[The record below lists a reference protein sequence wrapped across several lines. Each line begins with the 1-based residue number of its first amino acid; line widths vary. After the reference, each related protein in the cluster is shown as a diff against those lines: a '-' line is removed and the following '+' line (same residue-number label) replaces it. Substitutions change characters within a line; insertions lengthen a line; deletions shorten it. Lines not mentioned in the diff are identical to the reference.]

1 MQQNDRITHE
11 TTGISMRSPDRM
23 VSLDVFRGFALWG
36 ILLIN
41 IVGFSLP
48 MIYGEILQLD
58 WTKTSYDNIAETG
71 VDWFVQGKFYTLF
84 SLLFGI
90 GFMIF
95 MTRARTKERAPNR
108 LFWRRILI
116 LLCIGIGNAF
126 LLWWGDILIVY
137 ALNGLLLL
145 LFYRRSA
152 RTLLLW
158 AIVINVFFGALSFV
172 GTLSNPQT
180 DAQIAKQNS
189 EIKQRYDVAFK
200 QYSTGTFRDVVVQQ
214 AKDWGFNAPTV
225 LLSPF
230 VFLPLFLLG
239 ASVYKSGILLRLHD
253 DRAFRRKWLV
263 YSLIMGVFFTII
275 KEYCRTH
282 LTYSAPTLFDA
293 GFTYFGFFADLGL
306 ACFYALTLLTLLL
319 SPSFSKWVL
328 PLQYAGR
335 MALTN
340 YLMQSVIC
348 GILFYGYGFGLYGK
362 VNAVGLIGIA
372 TGIFIVQVVYSR
384 WWLLRFS
391 MGPMESVWRALTYGK
406 RKSHA

>member
-1 MQQNDRITHE
+1 
-11 TTGISMRSPDRM
+11 MRSPDRM

-36 ILLIN
+36 ILLVN
-41 IVGFSLP
+41 IIFFSLP
-48 MIYGEILQLD
+48 MYGDILQID

-84 SLLFGI
+84 SLLFGV
-90 GFMIF
+90 GFVIF
-95 MTRARTKERAPNR
+95 ITRARTKERTPNR
-108 LFWRRILI
+108 LFLRRVLI
-116 LLCIGIGNAF
+116 LLCVGIGNAL

-158 AIVINVFFGALSFV
+158 AIAINVSFGAISFV
-172 GTLSNPQT
+172 GTLSNPDPNPQKT
-180 DAQIAKQNS
+180 AQIAKQNS
-189 EIKQRYDVAFK
+189 ETKQRYDTAFA

-214 AKDWGFNAPTV
+214 TKDWGFYASTNM
-225 LLSPF
+225 LLSLF
-230 VFLPLFLLG
+230 LVLPLFLLG

-253 DRAFRRKWLV
+253 DHAFRRKWLV
-263 YSLIMGVFFTII
+263 YSLVTGVVFTII
-275 KEYCRTH
+275 KEYCRNH
-282 LTYSAPTLFDA
+282 LTSYTTLMSSGPTLYDA
-293 GFTYFGFFADLGL
+293 GFYYFGFFADLGL
-306 ACFYALTLLTLLL
+306 ACFYALTLLTLLQ

-340 YLMQSVIC
+340 YLVQSVIC

-362 VNAVGLIGIA
+362 VNAAGLIGIA